1 MPPEKERYIV
11 HADMDAFFASVEQ
24 RDEPSYRDKP
34 VIVGSDPKEGKGRG
48 VVAACSYEARKFGI
62 HSAMP
67 ISVAYHKCPD
77 AVFLPPDMEKYSE
90 ASRKILEIFETFTPD
105 IEPISIDEA
114 FLDITGSWHLFGSP
128 QETCRL
134 IKSKVKEKTGLTV
147 SLGMAPNKTVAKIA
161 SDLGKPDGFVQVKSQ
176 DVESFLSPLNVKK
189 LWGVGEKTAEIMKH
203 SGILTI
209 GDLASFPERKLYE
222 LFGENGLH
230 ARELARGIDPR
241 PVLADNETLSISNEF
256 TFDKDT
262 GDRTAVMDSL
272 MHLSEKV
279 SRRLRKT
286 GVKGRTI
293 SVKVRFSNFKTYTR
307 SVTSFPPTDMEG
319 EIYRKASALTEEFLS
334 QKKDIRLLGV
344 KASNLEDSSCVS
356 DLFQGESP
364 SEKKRENIRKALDR
378 ILDKY
383 GEGSIRRRG

>member
-1 MPPEKERYIV
+1 
-11 HADMDAFFASVEQ
+11 MDAFFASVEQ

-222 LFGENGLH
+222 LFRENGLH

-279 SRRLRKT
+279 SRRLRKA

-344 KASNLEDSSCVS
+344 KASNLEDSSCMS